1 MSLKESCGV
10 FGACTP
16 GRNVFPLLYW
26 GMISQNHRGHQSHGF
41 STYNG
46 KASMLETY
54 TGLGLIPMNLETDF
68 EMRIPF
74 LKGEL
79 GVANVRYATSGQNGV
94 ESLMSDAMPTYI
106 KQAGKSVTLS
116 FNGNIVNISQL
127 RNYLGIGDE
136 KSDAYAL
143 TLLFLR
149 TLIETEDVRESARE
163 CMDKIDG
170 SFSIIGLTEDG
181 TLFAFKDPYGMKPLC
196 YGYSNGDY
204 AFSSESVGLSI
215 NGIEY
220 KAELNPG
227 EIFTLTD
234 GKLEKTQ
241 ITKSNRKAFCSF
253 EFAYFSRPDSKL
265 NGKYVYQVRR
275 DFGTRLAKTYYEK
288 LSECEIVISLP
299 ETANDATYGVHEE
312 SGIPW
317 EMATRR
323 HRYVTQRAFI
333 SDGCERDEVIFRK
346 MNILGD
352 LISGKRIAV
361 VDDSIVRGDTTRSII
376 KRLRKAGAMEIHVF
390 ITFPRIIGPCFYGI
404 NMATFSELIGNNH
417 TPEEIAKDLG
427 ADSVNYLPISEY
439 VAATGM
445 KLKDLCSGCL
455 TLEYPTPMA
464 NELSC
469 KMSGRLSK
477 GQLEVGRIYE
487 LGKTKLD

>member
-1 MSLKESCGV
+1 MILRESCGV
-10 FGACTP
+10 FGAYTP
-16 GRNVFPLLYW
+16 GRDVFPILYW

-46 KASMLETY
+46 KKLETY
-54 TGLGLIPMNLETDF
+54 TGLGLIPMNLETQR
-68 EMRIPF
+68 EMQIPF
-74 LKGEL
+74 LRGQL

-94 ESLMSDAMPTYI
+94 ESLMKDAMPTHI
-106 KQAGKSVTLS
+106 EEGGKAATLS
-116 FNGNIVNISQL
+116 FNGNVVNISQL
-127 RNYLGIGDE
+127 QNYLGIGDE
-136 KSDAYAL
+136 NSDAYAL

-149 TLIETEDVRESARE
+149 KLIETGDIRESARE
-163 CMDKIDG
+163 CMEKIDG
-170 SFSIIGLTEDG
+170 SFAVTGVTDDG
-181 TLFAFKDPYGMKPLC
+181 TLFAFKDPYGVKPLC
-196 YGYSNGDY
+196 YGYSKGDY

-220 KAELNPG
+220 IAEINPG
-227 EIFTLTD
+227 ELFILGD

-241 ITKSNRKAFCSF
+241 ITKSYRRALCSF

-265 NGKYVYQVRR
+265 NGRYVYQARR
-275 DFGTRLAKTYYEK
+275 EFGARLAQRYYER
-288 LSECEIVISLP
+288 LSGCEMVISLP
-299 ETANDATYGVHEE
+299 ETANDAAYGLHEE

-333 SDGCERDEVIFRK
+333 TDGFERDKVIFRK

-352 LISGKRIAV
+352 LITGKKVAV

-376 KRLRKAGAMEIHVF
+376 KRLKEAGALEIHVF
-390 ITFPRIIGPCFYGI
+390 ITFPKIIGPCFYGI

-417 TPEEIAKDLG
+417 NPEEIAKEIG

-439 VAATGM
+439 VAASGM
-445 KLKDLCSGCL
+445 NVKDLCTGCL
-455 TLEYPTPMA
+455 TLEYPSPMA

-469 KMSGRLSK
+469 EMSRRLSE
-477 GQLEVGRIYE
+477 GQSEVGRVYE
-487 LGKTKLD
+487 VLSSKTKLD

>member
-1 MSLKESCGV
+1 M
-10 FGACTP
+10 
-16 GRNVFPLLYW
+16 FPLLYW

-46 KASMLETY
+46 KTCTLETY
-54 TGLGLIPMNLETDF
+54 TGLGLIPTNLETEG
-68 EMRIPF
+68 EMQIPF
-74 LKGEL
+74 LRGEL
-79 GVANVRYATSGQNGV
+79 GVANVRYATSGQNGGA
-94 ESLMSDAMPTYI
+94 SLMNDAMPTYI
-106 KQAGKSVTLS
+106 EEGSKSVTLS

-127 RNYLGIGDE
+127 RNILGIGDAN
-136 KSDAYAL
+136 SDAYAL

-149 TLIETEDVRESARE
+149 KLIETEDIRESARE
-163 CMDKIDG
+163 CMEKIEG
-170 SFSIIGLTEDG
+170 SFSITGLTNDG

-204 AFSSESVGLSI
+204 AFSSESVGLNI
-215 NGIEY
+215 NDIKY
-220 KAELNPG
+220 KAEVNPG
-227 EIFTLTD
+227 EICILTD

-241 ITKSNRKAFCSF
+241 LTKSDRKAFCSF
-253 EFAYFSRPDSKL
+253 EFAYFSRPDSII
-265 NGKYVYQVRR
+265 NGRYVYQVRR
-275 DFGTRLAKTYYEK
+275 DFGARLAKTYYEK
-288 LSECEIVISLP
+288 LSDCEIVISLP
-299 ETANDATYGVHEE
+299 ETANDATYGLHEE

-333 SDGCERDEVIFRK
+333 SDGCERDKVIFRK

-352 LISGKRIAV
+352 LISSKKIAV

-404 NMATFSELIGNNH
+404 NMATFSELIGSNH
-417 TPEEIAKDLG
+417 KPEEIAKAIG
-427 ADSVNYLPISEY
+427 ADSVNYLPLSEY

-445 KLKDLCSGCL
+445 KEKNLCTGCL
-455 TLEYPTPMA
+455 TLEYPTLMA
-464 NELSC
+464 NKLC
-469 KMSGRLSK
+469 LAMSSRLSN

-487 LGKTKLD
+487 VSSKNKLI